1 MVVLIDAK
9 ETAVLTGY
17 HNIYIRKLM
26 RKGKFLTGIY
36 VQQGARGRLHFQRDQ
51 VTAWV
56 ADRDAKKAAKR
67 MVQS

>member
-1 MVVLIDAK
+1 MVVLIDVR
-9 ETAVLTGY
+9 ETANLTGY

-36 VQQGARGRLHFQRDQ
+36 VQRGHRGRLHFQKAE
-51 VTAWV
+51 VESWV
-56 ADRDAKKAAKR
+56 ADRDAKKLAKR